1 MSVSE
6 RRVRVTDLQV
16 GMYVSQLDRPWDGTP
31 FPLQGFRIDHPNEI
45 ESLARICREVTIDT
59 ELGRAPVER
68 TALQKL
74 GYGEQR
80 LGDQT
85 EHYPLV
91 HDMAS
96 ELPLAAAAMEEVWI
110 QAGRVL
116 ERLATGVAVHPE
128 ELQAAVSPVVASV
141 IRNPDAWFWLSALR
155 RHDNYAYEHAINVC
169 ALVAVF
175 GRHLGL
181 PRERLQRL
189 ALAGMLQDV
198 GMTALPNDLLQQST
212 PLNAD
217 QRARVLGHVAASLD
231 LLGRQTS
238 IGEDVLEM
246 IAHHHERHDGSG
258 YPQGLRGNAI
268 PLLARML
275 GLVDS
280 YHAMCSERPWR
291 AGSSAH
297 DALQALYRESDR
309 LFQAELVEQFSQ
321 CLGVYPTGSMVEL
334 TSGEVAVV
342 TAQNPARRLFPRVTV
357 LTHANKQLDP
367 AFRQA
372 DLWAERRQVDGQDQ
386 RVWVARALPAGA
398 HGIDPAAL
406 FLL

>member
-31 FPLQGFRIDHPNEI
+31 FPLQGFRIDTPDEI
-45 ESLARICREVTIDT
+45 ASLARLCREVTIDT

-74 GYGEQR
+74 GD
-80 LGDQT
+80 GDARSSGQMLDH

-91 HDMAS
+91 NDMAS
-96 ELPLAAAAMEEVWI
+96 ELPLAAAAMEEVRL
-110 QAGRVL
+110 QAARVL
-116 ERLATGVAVHPE
+116 ERLASGVTVHPE

-141 IRNPDAWFWLSALR
+141 IRNPDAWFWLAALR

-169 ALVAVF
+169 ALVTVF

-181 PRERLQRL
+181 PRDRLQRL

-198 GMTALPNDLLQQST
+198 GMTALPNDLLQQRA
-212 PLNAD
+212 PLSQA
-217 QRARVLGHVAASLD
+217 QRSRVVGHVEASLD
-231 LLGRQTS
+231 LLGRQAS
-238 IGEDVLEM
+238 IGDDVLEM

-386 RVWVARALPAGA
+386 RVWVARAL
-398 HGIDPAAL
+398 
-406 FLL
+406 